1 MGFDED
7 EQPLMAR
14 IPADVEMPD
23 KVLAGLTARQLLILG
38 GTAAAAAWIY
48 MLAQDQAPWV
58 VIAAVL
64 IPLAAVGFA
73 LALGRRDGLSLDR
86 LAVHGV
92 RHALQR
98 AVRVPAPEGIAPV
111 PSWCKMRGQ
120 LPAPLSL
127 PVRAVREDG
136 VMELADGGA
145 AVLVQAGTVSFTL
158 RTAAE
163 QASLVASFGRWLN
176 SLDAPVQILVQ
187 SRSADLSELIT
198 ELEDSAGQLPHPA
211 LEQAARG
218 HASYLEELSQSRDL
232 LTRRV
237 LVVIRDPATT
247 ELSLQRPAR
256 SGSRDVRAAV
266 TLRRAEETV
275 RALATLGIG
284 AAVLDADACTE
295 VLADSLS
302 PGQPRLAG
310 LARPDDLITRATS
323 DAPAPVH
330 SASTAQE
337 SQ

>member
-1 MGFDED
+1 MGFDD
-7 EQPLMAR
+7 ADQPLVAR

-48 MLAQDQAPWV
+48 MLTQGRVPWM
-58 VIAAVL
+58 VIAVVL
-64 IPLAAVGFA
+64 IPLAAAGFA

-86 LAVHGV
+86 LALHGV

-98 AVRVPAPEGIAPV
+98 AVRVPAPEGIAPA
-111 PSWCKMRGQ
+111 PSWCKLRGQ

-136 VMELADGGA
+136 VMELADGGTA
-145 AVLVQAGTVSFTL
+145 ALVQAGTVSFTL
-158 RTAAE
+158 RTVAE

-187 SRSADLSELIT
+187 SRSADLSELIA
-198 ELEDSAGQLPHPA
+198 ELEESAHQLPHPA

-218 HASYLEELSQSRDL
+218 HASYLAELSQSRDL

-237 LVVIRDPATT
+237 LVVIRDRSTG
-247 ELSLQRPAR
+247 ELSLQPPAR
-256 SGSRDVRAAV
+256 SESRDAGAAV

-284 AAVLDADACTE
+284 AVVLDADACTE

-302 PGQPRLAG
+302 PGQPRLSG
-310 LARPDDLITRATS
+310 LARPDDLITRA
-323 DAPAPVH
+323 APTHPASVDG
-330 SASTAQE
+330 ASTIQE
-337 SQ
+337 SP